1 MPAAPR
7 RPPPPPRSCA
17 GSCSPRCA
25 TAARSSAAKRSGY
38 GAPVEVAIGAHD
50 GLLLA
55 ATPAAAALRADPE
68 QAGEREWLLV
78 AAAVGALV
86 ELAEPGP
93 PADAAAI
100 GDRRGRARP
109 GLPRRRAPGARPS
122 TPTTLEELVPL
133 AFDEQVEPVD
143 RLKAAARAVPGSVL
157 ADVALRAPIGAGHP
171 LRIAEAVARFG
182 GRPADPRSVE
192 EQEELVSR
200 CSTRPASAVA
210 RPHEDPDP
218 ARRVAR
224 RILQRLNG
232 MGKWGGYHT
241 DFAHLARGFAGNE
254 RALAQ
259 EVGEALLADGLLAE
273 KPSVGQRHVFLNPRR
288 AADIHRLIETGETP
302 AGLKLPVA
310 PDRGI
315 VPGMRIP
322 SPGQVAGKLQTVA
335 TLARAGIVRPQRPDR
350 LFHAASALIRWGATP
365 AAGFKAAASRFP
377 DDRAII
383 DEAGTL
389 TFREVHERTNALAH
403 ALAAE
408 GVGPGD
414 RVAIMCRN
422 HRGWV
427 EAYVAT
433 NKLGGARAVHE
444 HGVQRPAA
452 RRRGAAR
459 GRRRW

>member
-1 MPAAPR
+1 MTALADALADAGGAAAPAA
-7 RPPPPPRSCA
+7 
-17 GSCSPRCA
+17 A
-25 TAARSSAAKRSGY
+25 TAQLRGLVVAALRHGREELAAKRSGY
-38 GAPVEVAIGAHD
+38 GAPVEVAVGAHD

-78 AAAVGALV
+78 AATVGALV

-93 PADAAAI
+93 PVDAAAI
-100 GDRRGRARP
+100 GITAGELDQGFLVVGIP
-109 GLPRRRAPGARPS
+109 APAVDAD
-122 TPTTLEELVPL
+122 TLEELVPL

-143 RLKAAARAVPGSVL
+143 RLRAAARAVPGSVL
-157 ADVALRAPIGAGHP
+157 ADVALREPIGAGHP

-192 EQEELVSR
+192 EQEEMVLALLDPAGAAVS
-200 CSTRPASAVA
+200 

-288 AADIHRLIETGETP
+288 AADIHRLIETGEAP
-302 AGLKLPVA
+302 AGLKLP
-310 PDRGI
+310 
-315 VPGMRIP
+315 
-322 SPGQVAGKLQTVA
+322 
-335 TLARAGIVRPQRPDR
+335 
-350 LFHAASALIRWGATP
+350 
-365 AAGFKAAASRFP
+365 
-377 DDRAII
+377 
-383 DEAGTL
+383 
-389 TFREVHERTNALAH
+389 
-403 ALAAE
+403 
-408 GVGPGD
+408 
-414 RVAIMCRN
+414 
-422 HRGWV
+422 
-427 EAYVAT
+427 
-433 NKLGGARAVHE
+433 
-444 HGVQRPAA
+444 
-452 RRRGAAR
+452 
-459 GRRRW
+459 